1 MENITLNLQGSFIEE
16 NELKEIKPEIMA
28 AQEMLLDRKG
38 ASSEMTGWLDCMY
51 RMDKKELEDIKR
63 AGRYIQENSQAFILL
78 GIGGSYLGADIYTGI
93 ILVYFEHIKIIPAQ
107 GF

>member
-51 RMDKKELEDIKR
+51 RMDKKELEDMKEKGIRMIDEKPR
-63 AGRYIQENSQAFILL
+63 YGAGGAKIAFCHPKSTHGVLIELCQR
-78 GIGGSYLGADIYTGI
+78 D
-93 ILVYFEHIKIIPAQ
+93 
-107 GF
+107 